1 MNSSHNQ
8 GATYKI
14 TKDVIEAG
22 ECSCRDSIACKMM
35 VLLIKAELLIYGV
48 LVTDAAKKYHE
59 YPVRQ
64 QKPVTEEQRLQA
76 RSSRILQRRQRVGI
90 YMEWLKNKFD

>member
-8 GATYKI
+8 GATDRI

-48 LVTDAAKKYHE
+48 L
-59 YPVRQ
+59 
-64 QKPVTEEQRLQA
+64 
-76 RSSRILQRRQRVGI
+76 
-90 YMEWLKNKFD
+90 NKFD